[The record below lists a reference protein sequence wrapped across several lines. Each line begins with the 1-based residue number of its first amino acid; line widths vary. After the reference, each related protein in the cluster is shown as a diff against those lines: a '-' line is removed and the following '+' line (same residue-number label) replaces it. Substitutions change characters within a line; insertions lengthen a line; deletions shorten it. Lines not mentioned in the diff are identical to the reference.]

1 MNLVVGATGVL
12 GGEICRHLVERGRPV
27 RAMVRDSS
35 DPDRVARLRGIG
47 AEVVR
52 GDLKDPR
59 SLEAACRG
67 VRTVVSTAASVHSRQ
82 EGDSFDSVDRQGHLS
97 LIDAAEAAGVGQ
109 FVHVAF
115 PPVAVEFPLQT
126 AKRAVEERLR
136 RGRLTYTVLQP
147 TFFMEVWLSPA
158 LGFDLPGATA
168 RIYGSGRNR
177 ISWVSFLDVAKLAVA
192 TLDNPK
198 AANAVLELGGPEALS
213 PLEVVRLAERATGKT
228 FEVQH
233 VPEEGLRAQHDGATD
248 PMQRTFAGLMLYYAS
263 GDVIDMTETLDV
275 LPVQPLKSV
284 REHLTGA

>member
-115 PPVAVEFPLQT
+115 PPVAVEFPLPKT
-126 AKRAVEERLR
+126 THLARTLPANASVAVPNIH
-136 RGRLTYTVLQP
+136 P
-147 TFFMEVWLSPA
+147 TF
-158 LGFDLPGATA
+158 
-168 RIYGSGRNR
+168 
-177 ISWVSFLDVAKLAVA
+177 
-192 TLDNPK
+192 
-198 AANAVLELGGPEALS
+198 
-213 PLEVVRLAERATGKT
+213 RA
-228 FEVQH
+228 
-233 VPEEGLRAQHDGATD
+233 
-248 PMQRTFAGLMLYYAS
+248 
-263 GDVIDMTETLDV
+263 
-275 LPVQPLKSV
+275 
-284 REHLTGA
+284 